1 MIRKVLFPLA
11 VTLLLLVSSVSRADS
26 PKRYVLGFYNVENLF
41 DTYHDEGKNDYEF
54 LPDGA
59 NKWTDAKYQKKLH
72 NIATVIK
79 AMAVENKTFHTI
91 LGLSEVE
98 NRHVLEDLVSQPEI
112 ASADYQIVHYDGPDR
127 RGVDV
132 ALLYRPE
139 QFELLESKSIPFD
152 FNSTDITFS
161 MNEEA
166 QANFRTRDIL
176 MVRGLLN
183 GEMFAFFVAH
193 LPSRIGGKG
202 GDLRSRGA
210 EIIYDNSQALMKE
223 YPGIKIM
230 VMGDMN
236 DNPTD
241 ESMTVYMHGHDMVP
255 AQKMKKLSKKD
266 PEAAKKLQ
274 LGSEDFFS
282 PFLSMLKAGYGS
294 LAYRGTW
301 NIYDIILVN
310 KALVDAPKG
319 QLHIIP
325 IVKNKYYG
333 RVFSQPFMV
342 QQEGQYKGTPFRT
355 FSNGTFI
362 GGYSDHY
369 PTYIVVSNK

>member
-1 MIRKVLFPLA
+1 MKRIIYTILA
-11 VTLLLLVSSVSRADS
+11 LLLISVSAYAGS

-54 LPDGA
+54 LPDGK
-59 NKWTDAKYQKKLH
+59 NKWTEPKYEKKLH

-79 AMAVENKTFHTI
+79 AMADENKAFHTV
-91 LGLSEVE
+91 LGLSEIE

-112 ASADYQIVHYDGPDR
+112 EAANYQIVHYDGPDR

-139 QFELLESKSIPFD
+139 HFTVEESKSIPFD
-152 FNSTDITFS
+152 FNSTTITFT
-161 MNEEA
+161 MDKEG
-166 QANFRTRDIL
+166 QDYFRTRDIL
-176 MVRGLLN
+176 MVRGLLD

-202 GDLRSRGA
+202 QDLRSRGA
-210 EIIYDNSQALMKE
+210 EIIYEHSLELMKQ

-241 ESMTVYMHGHDMVP
+241 ESMVTYMHGKETIAEVGE
-255 AQKMKKLSKKD
+255 Q
-266 PEAAKKLQ
+266 
-274 LGSEDFFS
+274 DFFS

-310 KALVDAPKG
+310 EALANAPKG
-319 QLHIIP
+319 TLKIQP
-325 IVKNKYYG
+325 IVKKKYYG
-333 RVFSQPFMV
+333 RVFSQPFMT

-369 PTYIVVSNK
+369 PTYIIVSNK

>member
-1 MIRKVLFPLA
+1 MKRILYVILTLVLM
-11 VTLLLLVSSVSRADS
+11 SVATTAGAGG

-41 DTYHDEGKNDYEF
+41 DTYHDDGKNDYEF
-54 LPDGA
+54 LPDGK
-59 NKWTDAKYQKKLH
+59 NKWTEPKYEKKLH

-79 AMAVENKTFHTI
+79 AMADENKAFHTV
-91 LGLSEVE
+91 LGLSEIE

-112 ASADYQIVHYDGPDR
+112 EAANYQIVHYDGPDR

-139 QFELLESKSIPFD
+139 YFTVEESKSIPFD
-152 FNSTDITFS
+152 FNSTAITFT
-161 MNEEA
+161 MDKEG
-166 QANFRTRDIL
+166 QDYFRTRDIL
-176 MVRGLLN
+176 MVRGLLD

-202 GDLRSRGA
+202 QDLRSRGA
-210 EIIYDNSQALMKE
+210 EIIYEHSLELMKQ

-241 ESMTVYMHGHDMVP
+241 ESMVKYMHGKETIAEVG
-255 AQKMKKLSKKD
+255 KY
-266 PEAAKKLQ
+266 
-274 LGSEDFFS
+274 DFFS

-310 KALVDAPKG
+310 EAMSNAPKG
-319 QLHIIP
+319 ELKIQP

-333 RVFSQPFMV
+333 RVFSQPFMT

-369 PTYIVVSNK
+369 PTYIIVSNK

>member
-1 MIRKVLFPLA
+1 MKRILYVILTLVLM
-11 VTLLLLVSSVSRADS
+11 SVATTAGAGG

-41 DTYHDEGKNDYEF
+41 DTYHDDGKNDYEF
-54 LPDGA
+54 LPDGK
-59 NKWTDAKYQKKLH
+59 NKWTEPKYEKKLH
-72 NIATVIK
+72 NIATVIR
-79 AMAVENKTFHTI
+79 AMADENKAYHAV

-98 NRHVLEDLVSQPEI
+98 NRHVLEDLVNQPEI
-112 ASADYQIVHYDGPDR
+112 EAANYQIVHYDGPDR

-139 QFELLESKSIPFD
+139 YFTVEESKSIPFD
-152 FNSTDITFS
+152 FNSTTVKFAMDK
-161 MNEEA
+161 EG
-166 QANFRTRDIL
+166 QDYFRTRDIL
-176 MVRGLLN
+176 MVRGLLD

-202 GDLRSRGA
+202 QDLRSRGA
-210 EIIYDNSQALMKE
+210 EIIYEHSLELMKQ

-241 ESMTVYMHGHDMVP
+241 ESMAKYMHGKETIAEVG
-255 AQKMKKLSKKD
+255 KY
-266 PEAAKKLQ
+266 
-274 LGSEDFFS
+274 DFFS

-310 KALVDAPKG
+310 EAMANAPKG
-319 QLHIIP
+319 TLKIQP
-325 IVKNKYYG
+325 IVKKKYYG
-333 RVFSQPFMV
+333 RVFSQPFMT

-369 PTYIVVSNK
+369 PTYIIVSNK